1 MNVTIENTAAN
12 HGFIKVKVEPS
23 DYQPELEKK
32 LKEYRREARIK
43 GFRPGKVP
51 MGMIKKMYGKDLKLN
66 LVLDTASKSLNDYL
80 KEQEDLRV
88 VGDVL
93 PQQES
98 FEKVDWKFDEEFE
111 FVYEVGIAPDFDFD
125 PSQISIVKH
134 NIKVDDKEVND
145 RIEALR
151 KQLGETNNSE
161 SVEDIAHTLVYGD
174 FKLKEEDEEGE
185 TFDLP
190 LDDINAALAKKF
202 LGKKVEETVTFALTE
217 IHDDQ
222 EKLLEIIDREEEA
235 LKALAG
241 EGTFTIKG
249 ITHSVLAEINQAF
262 FDKVLGYNAPAEGE
276 KEGEEEFDDF
286 EEVKDEAEESEEA
299 TTEENTE
306 KEKEET
312 QERVTNEADF
322 RAKVKSDIAEAY
334 ENEIKEIMGQRLQ
347 DLIAEKTEIYLP
359 DEFLKRWLLTTS
371 DEENPITE
379 EQVEKE
385 YPFFRERLK
394 WSLISNQIAKDEEL
408 KVEYQD
414 MLETAKVIVDKQFR
428 QMGMSLAQLGDEM
441 ANNFA
446 DEYLK
451 RDNGKNVQEVVSQ
464 AVQTKT
470 IDWLLE
476 NVTLEEQSVTLE
488 EFQDFMKAEN
498 ERLKARFDAGK
509 EAKKSEEEVET
520 AEEEK

>member
-1 MNVTIENTAAN
+1 MNVTLENTAAN
-12 HGFIKVKVEPS
+12 HGFIKVKIEPS

-51 MGMIKKMYGKDLKLN
+51 MGMIKKMYGKELKVN
-66 LVLDTASKSLNDYL
+66 IVLDTASKSLNDYL
-80 KEQEDLRV
+80 KEQEDLRI

-93 PQQES
+93 PQEES
-98 FEKVDWKFDEEFE
+98 FKKVDWKFDEEFE
-111 FVYEVGIAPDFDFD
+111 FVYELGIAPDFDFKPAD
-125 PSQISIVKH
+125 ISIIKH
-134 NIKVDDKEVND
+134 NIEVKDEEVND

-151 KQLGETNNSE
+151 KQLGETNNPE
-161 SVEDIAHTLVYGD
+161 SIEEVAHTLVYGE
-174 FKLKEEDEEGE
+174 FKLEAEDEEGE

-190 LDDINAALAKKF
+190 LDDINAALAEKF
-202 LGKKVEETVTFALTE
+202 VGKKAEETVTFTLTE

-222 EKLLEIIDREEEA
+222 EKLLEIIDRKEEA
-235 LKALAG
+235 LEALAG

-249 ITHSVLAEINQAF
+249 IVHSVPAEVDQDF
-262 FDKVLGYNAPAEGE
+262 FDKVLGYREPAAEE
-276 KEGEEEFDDF
+276 ENEEEEFDEF
-286 EEVKDEAEESEEA
+286 EEVKDEVEGEEASTEENEGEESEE
-299 TTEENTE
+299 
-306 KEKEET
+306 EKEEA

-334 ENEIKEIMGQRLQ
+334 ENEVKEIMGQRLQ
-347 DLIAEKTEIYLP
+347 DLVAEKTEIDLP
-359 DEFLKRWLLTTS
+359 DEFLKRWLLSTS

-414 MLETAKVIVDKQFR
+414 MLETAKGIVDKQFR
-428 QMGMSLAQLGDEM
+428 QMGMSLAQLGDDL

-470 IDWLLE
+470 MNWLLD
-476 NVTLEEQSVTLE
+476 NVTVEEQTVTLE

-498 ERLKARFDAGK
+498 ERLEARFNTK
-509 EAKKSEEEVET
+509 EESKEEATEMV
-520 AEEEK
+520 AE